1 MGVHRRLRDEIGQS
15 NNATSSVLTVNIDWR
30 ECGCRLEADAVG
42 DKAVVG
48 TAATVEQNLTE
59 ELEKVV
65 RLEMDD
71 RIFLRTNE
79 ILEQRDDRR

>member
-1 MGVHRRLRDEIGQS
+1 MEVHRRLRDEIGQS

-59 ELEKVV
+59 SEP
-65 RLEMDD
+65 
-71 RIFLRTNE
+71 N
-79 ILEQRDDRR
+79 RRARKSCPIGNG